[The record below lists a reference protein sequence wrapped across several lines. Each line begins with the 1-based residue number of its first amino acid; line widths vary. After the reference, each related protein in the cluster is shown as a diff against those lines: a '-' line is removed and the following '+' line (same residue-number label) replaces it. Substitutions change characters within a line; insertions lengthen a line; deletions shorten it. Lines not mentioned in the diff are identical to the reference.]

1 MIRQLRMWTPKQAL
15 AVSRFLRV
23 WIVWYISTIL
33 TWRKDIDNLLS
44 NIQST
49 LRFIYWYPLTFSTW
63 RSSFNFIPVY
73 YLFVLYQS
81 QLGYFSSEGQSCTF
95 VLQFYITDI
104 SITLYSG
111 LFLVLSLTRGV
122 DREESNTIRWSPK
135 RPRGTN
141 PKAWWFEG
149 YFC

>member
-1 MIRQLRMWTPKQAL
+1 MIRQFRMWTAKQAS
-15 AVSRFLRV
+15 AVSRLLRV
-23 WIVWYISTIL
+23 WIVRYISTIL

-63 RSSFNFIPVY
+63 RSSCNFIPVY
-73 YLFVLYQS
+73 YLFVLYRS

-104 SITLYSG
+104 SITLYTR
-111 LFLVLSLTRGV
+111 LFLVLSLTKGV
-122 DREESNTIRWSPK
+122 DPEESNTIRWSPK
-135 RPRGTN
+135 RARGTN
-141 PKAWWFEG
+141 PTAWWFEG